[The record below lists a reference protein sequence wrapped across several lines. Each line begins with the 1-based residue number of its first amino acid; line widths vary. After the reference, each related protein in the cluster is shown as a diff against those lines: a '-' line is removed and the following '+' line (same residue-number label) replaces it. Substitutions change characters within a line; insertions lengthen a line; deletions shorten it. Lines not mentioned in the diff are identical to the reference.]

1 MPQQVLVFETEILRK
16 LGAFQGYSLD
26 VDAYL
31 PTLLDPGNNRFM
43 DRQAAEQDPRYKQ
56 IIPYVV
62 LRFGDSVFS
71 YVRGRLSGEA
81 RLRQCRS
88 IGLGGHIEP
97 GDRSLFS
104 SDRHLY
110 LEAARREVHEEV
122 ALNTA
127 YTEHLV
133 ALINDDSNDVGKV
146 HFGIVHIWDLVDDA
160 VSKREGLIT
169 QAGFLSLDRLKGRAD
184 ELETWSKIALQ
195 VLEDPRVPRYETHPD
210 RSAGSRRCVAD
221 TDSLAS
227 RPPLPPQHPE

>member
-1 MPQQVLVFETEILRK
+1 MTQQVLVFETELLQR

-26 VDAYL
+26 LDKYL

-43 DRQAAEQDPRYKQ
+43 DRQAAERDPRYKQ
-56 IIPYVV
+56 LIPYVV
-62 LRFGDSVFS
+62 LRFGDSLFS
-71 YVRGRLSGEA
+71 YVRGQQSSEG
-81 RLRQCRS
+81 RLRQSRS

-110 LEAARREVHEEV
+110 LEAARREVYEEV
-122 ALNTA
+122 ALSAA

-146 HFGIVHIWDLVDDA
+146 HFGIVHIWDLTDDA

-169 QAGFLSLDRLKGRAD
+169 QAGFLSIDRLKGRAD
-184 ELETWSKIALQ
+184 ELETWSQIALQ
-195 VLEDPRVPRYETHPD
+195 VLEDTRVPRYEAHKD
-210 RSAGSRRCVAD
+210 S
-221 TDSLAS
+221 SLAS
-227 RPPLPPQHPE
+227 RRLV